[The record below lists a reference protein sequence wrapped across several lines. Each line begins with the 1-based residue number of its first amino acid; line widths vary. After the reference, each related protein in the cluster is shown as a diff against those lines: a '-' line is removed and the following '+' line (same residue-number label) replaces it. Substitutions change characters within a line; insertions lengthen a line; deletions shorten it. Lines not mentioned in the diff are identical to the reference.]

1 MTKSPKYRSVAYPE
15 WLSSELRV
23 VQQLDVSI
31 ESVHVDVNDVLGEV
45 SLSFDLDNL

>member
-1 MTKSPKYRSVAYPE
+1 MSYPE

-23 VQQLDVSI
+23 VQQLDVSV

-45 SLSFDLDNL
+45 SLSFDLSKL